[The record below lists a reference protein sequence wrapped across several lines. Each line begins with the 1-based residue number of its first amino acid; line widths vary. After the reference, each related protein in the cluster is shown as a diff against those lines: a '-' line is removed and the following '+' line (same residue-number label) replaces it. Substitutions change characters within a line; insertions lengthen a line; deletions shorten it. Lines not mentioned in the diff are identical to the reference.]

1 MADEELTCALVTS
14 ADKLM
19 MNLKVEHNMFFN
31 MFFITVFANLCDIG
45 MILACPLSLEPTLA
59 FAHRG
64 MKSHFQV
71 ITVTSCYSPLH
82 FPVPVLFVVDK
93 NSLALPLREDG

>member
-1 MADEELTCALVTS
+1 MADELTCTLVTS
-14 ADKLM
+14 ADKLL
-19 MNLKVEHNMFFN
+19 NLKVEQN
-31 MFFITVFANLCDIG
+31 MFFITAFANLCDIG

-59 FAHRG
+59 LAHRG

-71 ITVTSCYSPLH
+71 ITRTSRYSPLH

-93 NSLALPLREDG
+93 KFVNPSTL

>member
-19 MNLKVEHNMFFN
+19 MNLKVEQN
-31 MFFITVFANLCDIG
+31 MFFITAFANLCDIG

-59 FAHRG
+59 LAHRG

-71 ITVTSCYSPLH
+71 ITRNILLFSFTLSCSS
-82 FPVPVLFVVDK
+82 FICC
-93 NSLALPLREDG
+93 